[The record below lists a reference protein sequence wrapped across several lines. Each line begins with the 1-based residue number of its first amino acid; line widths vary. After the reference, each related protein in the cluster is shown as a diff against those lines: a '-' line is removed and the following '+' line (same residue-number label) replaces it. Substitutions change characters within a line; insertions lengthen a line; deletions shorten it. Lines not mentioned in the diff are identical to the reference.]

1 MNRARRE
8 TSEDRPLAG
17 TTALV
22 AGATRGA
29 GRGIAVALGAAGA
42 TVYCTGRTTGE
53 RRSEYDRPE
62 TIDETADL
70 VSAAGGHGIAIA
82 VDHLDPDQVAAL
94 AARVDQDHGRLD
106 LLVNAIWASERLF
119 QWDTPIWQHDLTNG
133 LRLLRLGVETHLV
146 TNHYLLPLLIRSPGG
161 LVVEVTDGTLDY
173 NATNYRV
180 NAFFDLAKASTIR
193 LAFALGHELA
203 PHACTAVALTPGW
216 LRSEMMLEAFGVT
229 EANWRDADADQP
241 SLRRHLGEPAVRG
254 PGDRR
259 ARRDPDRARWNQALA
274 LIRPACQA
282 LWLHRPR
289 RLPARRLALPRRNPG
304 PRPPRRRDRVPLDG
318 ERAIRVRPAGP
329 LEVQPFPFHESR

>member
-1 MNRARRE
+1 MNRARPE

-17 TTALV
+17 TIALV

-29 GRGIAVALGAAGA
+29 GRGIAVALGTAGA
-42 TVYCTGRTTGE
+42 TVYCTGRTRGE

-70 VSAAGGHGIAIA
+70 VSAAGGHGIAIP
-82 VDHLDPDQVAAL
+82 VDHLDPGQVAAL
-94 AARVDQDHGRLD
+94 ARRLDHDVGRLD

-161 LVVEVTDGTLDY
+161 LVIEVTDGTLDY
-173 NATNYRV
+173 NAINYRV

-216 LRSEMMLEAFGVT
+216 LRSEMMLEAFRVT
-229 EANWRDADADQP
+229 EANWRDAAPISPHFAAISESPQFV
-241 SLRRHLGEPAVRG
+241 G
-254 PGDRR
+254 R
-259 ARRDPDRARWNQALA
+259 AIVALAEDPDRARWNQASLSSGQLA
-274 LIRPACQA
+274 R
-282 LWLHRPR
+282 HY
-289 RLPARRLALPRRNPG
+289 G
-304 PRPPRRRDRVPLDG
+304 FTDLDG
-318 ERAIRVRPAGP
+318 SQPDAWRYLVEIQDPGHPADATGY
-329 LEVQPFPFHESR
+329 R